1 MACKDC
7 YGCIFMHNHTVVD
20 KTAEV
25 QKVDINLQDNSENE
39 KPVEVF
45 KTKRTLSGKL
55 IGVRNETKAL
65 N

>member
-1 MACKDC
+1 MSCKDC

-20 KTAEV
+20 KTAEI
-25 QKVDINLQDNSENE
+25 QKVDTNTSENE
-39 KPVEVF
+39 KSVAVF
-45 KTKRTLSGKL
+45 KTKKTLSGKL

>member
-20 KTAEV
+20 KTAEKP
-25 QKVDINLQDNSENE
+25 KVDTNVSENE
-39 KPVEVF
+39 KSVAVF
-45 KTKRTLSGKL
+45 KTKKTLSGKL
-55 IGVRNETKAL
+55 IGVKNETETL